1 MITVKDIANKLG
13 VSPSTV
19 TRALANSSRISLKT
33 KKLVQRTA
41 AEMGY
46 VPNAAAKTM
55 RGEENSLI
63 GLLIPDIE
71 NNFYAQIAKAFSE
84 VCNSHD
90 FQLTLAVSDD
100 NPNIEERHIRQLV
113 AARCAGIAIVP
124 TATLTQQSVSLLASR
139 NTAQLIRRNSALNT
153 DWYGIN
159 DTDALRSAT
168 NCLLDLNHRR
178 IGLIC
183 GEPALDSGND
193 RYQGYASALQARNI
207 PLDPTLIMRGPPRTR
222 FAQAATNRLRALSH
236 PPSAIVAAGAG
247 LSEGMLNAV
256 ATWSK
261 DDQHAFSL
269 IGYSDSSAFSWWGGS
284 GLTAIALPIHQIA
297 ADLCGKLIQLAR
309 DKTSRLAESEDYL
322 YDSHLILRGSVRP
335 YKDISGSL
343 P

>member
-19 TRALANSSRISLKT
+19 TRALANSSRISPKT
-33 KKLVQRTA
+33 KQLVHRTA

-55 RGEENSLI
+55 RGKESSLI

-100 NPNIEERHIRQLV
+100 NPAIEERHIRQLV

-124 TATLTQQSVSLLASR
+124 TATLTQHSVALLSSR

-153 DWYGIN
+153 DWYGI
-159 DTDALRSAT
+159 DDVAALRSAT
-168 NCLLDLNHRR
+168 NCLLDLNHQR
-178 IGLIC
+178 IGLVC
-183 GEPALDSGND
+183 GEPALNSGSA
-193 RYQGYASALQARNI
+193 RYQGYLSALQERNVPI
-207 PLDPTLIMRGPPRTR
+207 DPALIMRGPPRTH
-222 FAQAATNRLRALSH
+222 FAQAATNRLRMLSH
-236 PPSAIVAAGAG
+236 PPSAIIAAGAG

-261 DDQHAFSL
+261 DDQNAFSL

-297 ADLCGKLIQLAR
+297 ADLCNKLIQLAQ
-309 DKTSRLAESEDYL
+309 DKESKFAQPEDTL
-322 YDSHLILRGSVRP
+322 YGSHLILRGSVRP
-335 YKDISGSL
+335 YKDISGSV